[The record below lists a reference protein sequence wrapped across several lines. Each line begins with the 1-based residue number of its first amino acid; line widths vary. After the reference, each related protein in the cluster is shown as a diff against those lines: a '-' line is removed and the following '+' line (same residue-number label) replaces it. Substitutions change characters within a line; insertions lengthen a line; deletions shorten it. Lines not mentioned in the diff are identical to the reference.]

1 MTKDHQLDMTTMY
14 AFHDALRRDLKQIAH
29 MEARSDGWDL
39 FESLL
44 HVHHTAED
52 DALWPVV
59 REAVTGRPDD
69 LALLADMAEEHASLE
84 PLLETIDVA
93 LGRGDSAPASRTELA
108 ERLQQHLEHE
118 EKAALPLVD
127 ATLSPDQWMH
137 FGQVAA
143 ERVGPNMPNYLPW
156 VLDGADEDTTAR
168 VLGVM
173 PEPVQQ
179 TYRNEWQPAYAA
191 KDWWAQA

>member
-1 MTKDHQLDMTTMY
+1 MIDDHQLDMVMMY
-14 AFHDALRRDLKQIAH
+14 AFHDALRRDLKQIAQ

-59 REAVTGRPDD
+59 REEIAGRPDD
-69 LALLADMAEEHASLE
+69 VALLGDMVEEHASLG
-84 PLLETIDVA
+84 PLLESIDEA
-93 LGRGDSAPASRTELA
+93 FGRGDSAPAERAELA

-118 EKAALPLVD
+118 EEAALPLVD
-127 ATLSPDQWMH
+127 ATLSLDQWMQ
-137 FGQVAA
+137 FGQAA
-143 ERVGPNMPNYLPW
+143 TERVGPNMPNFLPW
-156 VLDGADEDTTAR
+156 LLDGADEATTAR
-168 VLGVM
+168 VLRFI

-179 TYRNEWQPAYAA
+179 AYRSEWLPAYAA
-191 KDWWAQA
+191 KDWWAEA

>member
-1 MTKDHQLDMTTMY
+1 MTMMY
-14 AFHDALRRDLKQIAH
+14 AFHDALRRDLKQIAQ

-59 REAVTGRPDD
+59 REAVAGRPDD
-69 LALLADMAEEHASLE
+69 LALLDDMAEEHAALG
-84 PLLETIDVA
+84 PLLETIDET
-93 LGRGDSAPASRTELA
+93 LGRGDSAPEARAELA
-108 ERLQQHLEHE
+108 KRLQQHLEHE
-118 EKAALPLVD
+118 EEEALPLVD
-127 ATLSPDQWMH
+127 ATLSLDQWMQ
-137 FGQVAA
+137 FGQAAA

-156 VLDGADEDTTAR
+156 LLDGADADTTAH

-173 PEPVQQ
+173 PEPVRQ
-179 TYRNEWQPAYAA
+179 TYRQEWQPAYAA
-191 KDWWAQA
+191 KDWWAGA

>member
-1 MTKDHQLDMTTMY
+1 MTEDHQLDMTMLY
-14 AFHDALRRDLKQIAH
+14 AFLDALRRDLKQIAQ

-39 FESLL
+39 FQSLL

-59 REAVTGRPDD
+59 RDAVAGRPDD
-69 LALLADMAEEHASLE
+69 LELLDEMVEEHAALA
-84 PLLETIDVA
+84 PLLETIDQA
-93 LGRGDSAPASRTELA
+93 LDRGDSAPQARTELA

-118 EKAALPLVD
+118 EQAALPLVD
-127 ATLSPDQWMH
+127 ETVSLDQWIQ
-137 FGQVAA
+137 FGQAAA

-156 VLDGADEDTTAR
+156 LLDGADADTTGR

-173 PEPVQQ
+173 PAPVQQ

-191 KDWWAQA
+191 KRWWTEA